1 MQQIEY
7 KTKEK
12 ISRLTKVEELGTHT
26 YIKTKIRINIKDN
39 LQRYK

>member
-12 ISRLTKVEELGTHT
+12 ISRLPKVEELGTYT